1 MWGGKNIFFTKT
13 RTKYRARAVVNA
25 HYRQRKR
32 DAEPNGGS
40 GEAISTDL
48 TDRITDAFGYT
59 SARVSDDSHNVAK
72 EPLCRHPTRTPNEEP
87 RLHEPNPKS
96 EIASN
101 VDANRLAAALGCSAR
116 AEKPPAQRIS
126 YTDAPPIFCTPLLR
140 LEPRMVPRNCGL
152 SASSTSSTSAGPSPR
167 TRHIKHVVVY
177 PYCASWR
184 PSCPAQLSRCCGP
197 GTCRCR
203 CPRGPARPPR

>member
-1 MWGGKNIFFTKT
+1 MRVRWLT
-13 RTKYRARAVVNA
+13 RITGNANATRNPTAGAGRRFPRISRIGSRMRSVTRARAFPTIRTMSLKNLYVVTRPEHRTKN
-25 HYRQRKR
+25 HDCTNRIRK
-32 DAEPNGGS
+32 
-40 GEAISTDL
+40 
-48 TDRITDAFGYT
+48 
-59 SARVSDDSHNVAK
+59 AK
-72 EPLCRHPTRTPNEEP
+72 SRRM
-87 RLHEPNPKS
+87 S
-96 EIASN
+96 
-101 VDANRLAAALGCSAR
+101 NRLAAALGCSAR